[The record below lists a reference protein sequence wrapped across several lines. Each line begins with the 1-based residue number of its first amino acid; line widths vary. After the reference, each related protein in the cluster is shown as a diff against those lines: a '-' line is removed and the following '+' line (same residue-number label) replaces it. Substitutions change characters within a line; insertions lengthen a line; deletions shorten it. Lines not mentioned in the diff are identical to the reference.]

1 MWAKTNNVKDEI
13 RDYILNKRKKLS
25 PEEKKIKDD
34 VLYNIIIKSKEFIE
48 ADTLFLYI
56 SFDKEVDTHN
66 IINHALSLGKK
77 VCVPRVISRLEGMKA
92 LKIDSLKDLQLS
104 NYGILEPE
112 ETAEEIMINHM
123 DLAIVPGVAFDPKGG
138 RVGYGGGFY
147 DRFFSNLQV
156 KIKKIALAYEFQILD
171 RVPIEEHDISIDA
184 IITEKCIREIN

>member
-1 MWAKTNNVKDEI
+1 
-13 RDYILNKRKKLS
+13 
-25 PEEKKIKDD
+25 
-34 VLYNIIIKSKEFIE
+34 
-48 ADTLFLYI
+48 
-56 SFDKEVDTHN
+56 
-66 IINHALSLGKK
+66 
-77 VCVPRVISRLEGMKA
+77 MKA